1 MKLQGNLW
9 LAAIFLSFLSFKVSL
24 FPSVNALGNETD
36 RLALLHF
43 KQSITS
49 DPFGILSWWNH
60 SVSFCNWPGINCGR
74 RHHRVTAIVLQGY
87 NLKGSISPHIGN
99 LSFLRFINLQ
109 NNSISGEI
117 PPQVGH
123 LFRLRHLLL
132 NNNTF
137 GGKIPVNLMNCSELR
152 RIRIFVNGFNGDIPK
167 EIGFLKKLEAFYVN
181 ANNLTGKIPTSIGNL
196 SSLREFSAAENHLG
210 GNIPDE
216 VGRLSRMDFISASVN
231 KLSGTLPSSFYNLS
245 SLEVISLPSNQLN
258 GILPAN
264 IGDTLPNL
272 RVLQIGDN
280 EFSGTIPISL
290 SNNTRLLILEL
301 AGNFFFGKVPTNI
314 GNLLDMWSLNLEI
327 NHLGSNSSCDWDFL
341 TSLANCS
348 KLEVLALD
356 SNNFGGALPDSIGN
370 LTSQLRGL
378 YLGDNNIH
386 GRIPSSLEN
395 LINLNTLSME
405 YNLLTGVIPE
415 YLGKFGNLQQLA
427 IRGNRVSGKIPSSL
441 GNLTLLFFLE
451 LAENKL
457 EGTIPPSIGNLKNLN
472 YMNLAHNNLGG
483 EVPPQ
488 VFVLPFLS
496 ILLDLSQNTLTG
508 SLPVEVGKLK
518 SLTTLALHGNNL
530 SGGIPTAIG
539 DCSSLEYLYLRGNS
553 FDENITSSLAD
564 VKGLRELDLSQ
575 NNFSGKIPKDLQ
587 NLALQY
593 LNISFNHLEG
603 EVPTGGVFRNASA
616 VSMVGNSKL
625 CGGIKEL
632 QLPACPVKTTNKMKR
647 PVLKITTITICV
659 VVGLLVV
666 SSFFVFCWRKLSKE
680 KSSSTLSSIELLPKV
695 SYKELLEATG
705 GFSSEN
711 LIGSGSFG
719 SVYKG
724 ILDKEEKIVA
734 VKVLNLQ
741 AKGGSKSFMAECKAL
756 RNIRHRNLVK
766 ILTACSS
773 VDYKGNEFMAL
784 VFKFMENGSLEKW
797 LHKENEADSQSRSLS
812 LLQRLSI
819 VGDVASALQYLH
831 HECEQPIIHCDLK
844 PSNVLLDKDMIAH
857 VSDFGL
863 ARLLSTS
870 QASTSK
876 QSSTIGMMGTVGYTA
891 PEYGMGGEASIQ
903 GDVYSFG
910 ILILE
915 IFTARKPTNPIFNDS
930 NNLHNFVKMA
940 LPDRLMEIVDP
951 YLLSS
956 EVEETTSRGGINRNI
971 VESQYEIIESG
982 SHNQMDVKTRKC
994 LLSVL
999 EIGLACSRIL
1009 PKERANMN
1017 DAARELHLT
1026 KNGFLRS
1033 QRS

>member
-1 MKLQGNLW
+1 MIL
-9 LAAIFLSFLSFKVSL
+9 I
-24 FPSVNALGNETD
+24 SVA
-36 RLALLHF
+36 
-43 KQSITS
+43 
-49 DPFGILSWWNH
+49 
-60 SVSFCNWPGINCGR
+60 
-74 RHHRVTAIVLQGY
+74 
-87 NLKGSISPHIGN
+87 
-99 LSFLRFINLQ
+99 
-109 NNSISGEI
+109 
-117 PPQVGH
+117 
-123 LFRLRHLLL
+123 
-132 NNNTF
+132 
-137 GGKIPVNLMNCSELR
+137 
-152 RIRIFVNGFNGDIPK
+152 
-167 EIGFLKKLEAFYVN
+167 
-181 ANNLTGKIPTSIGNL
+181 
-196 SSLREFSAAENHLG
+196 
-210 GNIPDE
+210 
-216 VGRLSRMDFISASVN
+216 VN

-245 SLEVISLPSNQLN
+245 SLETLSLSFNKLN
-258 GILPAN
+258 GILPAD
-264 IGDTLPNL
+264 IGYALPNL
-272 RVLQIGDN
+272 QVLGIGDN

-290 SNNTRLLILEL
+290 SNNSQLWYLDL
-301 AGNFFFGKVPTNI
+301 ADNLFFGKVPTNI
-314 GNLLDMWSLNLEI
+314 GNLFDMRNLNLGG
-327 NHLGSNSSCDWDFL
+327 NLLGSNSSYDWDFL

-348 KLEVLALD
+348 KLEALD
-356 SNNFGGALPDSIGN
+356 LHSNNFGGALPDSIGN
-370 LTSQLRGL
+370 LTSQLRRL
-378 YLGDNNIH
+378 YLGSNYIH

-395 LINLNTLSME
+395 LINLNTLGME
-405 YNLLTGVIPE
+405 DNLLTGVIPE
-415 YLGKFGNLQQLA
+415 YLGKFGNLQQLGIGA
-427 IRGNRVSGKIPSSL
+427 NRISGKIPSSL

-472 YMNLAHNNLGG
+472 HMNLANNNLGG

-539 DCSSLEYLYLRGNS
+539 DCSSLEYLYLQGNS
-553 FDENITSSLAD
+553 FDGNITSSLAD

-603 EVPTGGVFRNASA
+603 EVPTGGVFRNTSA

-632 QLPACPVKTTNKMKR
+632 QLPACPVKTTNKKKR
-647 PVLKITTITICV
+647 LVLKITICV

-680 KSSSTLSSIELLPKV
+680 KSSSTLSRIELLPKV

-741 AKGGSKSFMAECKAL
+741 TKGGSKSFMAECKAL

-797 LHKENEADSQSRSLS
+797 LHKENEDDSQSRSLS

-844 PSNVLLDKDMIAH
+844 PSNVLLDKDMTAH

-870 QASTSK
+870 KASTSK

-915 IFTARKPTNPIFNDS
+915 IFTTRRPTDPIFNDS

-940 LPDRLMEIVDP
+940 LPNRLIEIVDP

-956 EVEETTSRGGINRNI
+956 EVEKITSGGGINKNI
-971 VESQYEIIESG
+971 VESQYEIIES
-982 SHNQMDVKTRKC
+982 SSQNQIDVKIRKC

-999 EIGLACSRIL
+999 EIGLACSRES

-1026 KNGFLRS
+1026 RNGFLRN